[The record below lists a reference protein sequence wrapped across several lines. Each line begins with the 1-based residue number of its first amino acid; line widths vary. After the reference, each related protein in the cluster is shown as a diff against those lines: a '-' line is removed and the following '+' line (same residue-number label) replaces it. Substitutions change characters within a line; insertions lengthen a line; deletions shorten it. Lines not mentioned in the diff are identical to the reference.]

1 MNESQRQ
8 SLESLAQ
15 KAGPLQLQGSPLLS
29 KLAVLADITLFQVN
43 EKSLVNKSLKT
54 SYIQYISPH

>member
-1 MNESQRQ
+1 MTEAE

-15 KAGPLQLQGSPLLS
+15 KAGPLQLQGSPWLS

-54 SYIQYISPH
+54 SNIQ

>member
-1 MNESQRQ
+1 MTEAE

-15 KAGPLQLQGSPLLS
+15 KAGPLQLQGSPWLS
-29 KLAVLADITLFQVN
+29 KLVVLADITLFQVN

-54 SYIQYISPH
+54 SYIQYILPH